1 METELSLA
9 TPPSSKAAESSPRT
23 ANRLTLSQTFALGT
37 WIKDHEQQA
46 KDDPDTQAAQHAALA
61 LGFPVTAANFTA
73 ARQALKIEKT
83 KPTTPPTVEERLLAL
98 ETELQRLNQQSVHD
112 VNHVNEVRS
121 HLNTKIESVDRN
133 LATQFTKL
141 LTDLDA
147 RHENEIARINQ
158 TLTNHHLG
166 FEDLLKRLQTLERR
180 FQPESDPTPLP
191 PPGRMATEVP
201 HAQ

>member
-23 ANRLTLSQTFALGT
+23 ANRLTLAQTFALGA

-46 KDDPDTQAAQHAALA
+46 KDDSDNQAAQHAALD
-61 LGFPVTAANFTA
+61 LGFTVTAANFTA
-73 ARQALKIEKT
+73 ARQALGIDKT
-83 KPTTPPTVEERLLAL
+83 KPATPPTIEDRLTTLEDQIKAL
-98 ETELQRLNQQSVHD
+98 YSQSAMDHNRVT
-112 VNHVNEVRS
+112 VMRS
-121 HLNTKIESVDRN
+121 DIDT
-133 LATQFTKL
+133 
-141 LTDLDA
+141 
-147 RHENEIARINQ
+147 RIDTIDQ